1 MPTPK
6 GLLFDKDGTL
16 IDFHATWDPLMRR
29 TALRLAGGDATL
41 AAALMRTGGQDPLS
55 GRIAGGTVLAQ
66 GNTHEI
72 VACWASLL
80 PAWEQDALVHE
91 LDNVFAVEGVEGS
104 VPVTE
109 LGPYFD
115 RLKRRG
121 HRLGVATSDNERA
134 ARAILAYLGALEALD
149 FVAGYDSGHGV
160 KPESGMVLGFCRATG
175 LAPGEVAVIGDNAH
189 DLAMARAAGCGWA
202 IGVLTGTSERE
213 RLAPLADLV
222 LPSIVA
228 LEDWLLQSVPA

>member
-1 MPTPK
+1 MSRPK

-29 TALRLAGGDATL
+29 VALRLAAGDAGL
-41 AAALMRTGGQDPLS
+41 ATELMRSGGQDPES

-66 GNTHEI
+66 GNTREI
-72 VACWASLL
+72 VSLWAPLL
-80 PAWEQDALVHE
+80 PHWKEDALTRE
-91 LDNVFAVEGVEGS
+91 LDNVFALEGVEGS

-109 LGPYFD
+109 LGPFFG
-115 RLKRRG
+115 RLKQRG

-134 ARAILAYLGALEALD
+134 ARAILAHLGALDTLD
-149 FVAGYDSGHGV
+149 FLCGYDSGHGV
-160 KPESGMVLGFCRATG
+160 KPEAGMVLGFCRTTG
-175 LAPGEVAVIGDNAH
+175 LAPHEVAVIGDNAH